1 MTHVHSI
8 KDFPTINEDSAK
20 NTAQTAQNRKYSL
33 PLINEA
39 DQITAKSRLTLSS
52 EQSLMTSIELNSLL
66 PVKQPWHREAE
77 AGSSGAGIQFRLRK
91 LSRDTLTIMRC
102 ADFTH

>member
-1 MTHVHSI
+1 MNI
-8 KDFPTINEDSAK
+8 QQKKK
-20 NTAQTAQNRKYSL
+20 NSSKCLEYSL
-33 PLINEA
+33 LLINEA
-39 DQITAKSRLTLSS
+39 DQITAKSRSTLYS
-52 EQSLMTSIELNSLL
+52 EQLLMTSIELNSLL